1 MPAHEETVM
10 AEIRAFVAIELP
22 DGVRTHLA
30 RVQGQLRP
38 GHEGVVRWVD
48 PRGIHLT
55 LKFLGNIAEA
65 RVPAVVEAVR
75 GAAAGVGHFRLGV
88 GGLAAFPNLRA
99 PRVVWVGLGGDLE
112 GLSALQR
119 ATDRALAALGFPPEG
134 RPFTPHLTLGRVRE
148 TASRAER
155 QALGEAVGRLKAEAS
170 APIEV
175 GSVSLM
181 RSQLTPAGAI
191 YTRLASVALG

>member
-1 MPAHEETVM
+1 M

-22 DGVRTHLA
+22 EAVRAGLG
-30 RVQGQLRP
+30 RIQGQLKP

-48 PRGIHLT
+48 PKGIHLT

-65 RVPAVVEAVR
+65 KVPAVVEAVR

-88 GGLAAFPNLRA
+88 GGVGAFPNLQT

-112 GLSALQR
+112 NLTALQK

-148 TASRAER
+148 MASRAER
-155 QALGEAVGRLKAEAS
+155 RALGEAVGRLKAEAS
-170 APIEV
+170 VPMEV
-175 GSVSLM
+175 SSVSLM

-191 YTRLASVALG
+191 YTCLASIALENALPK

>member
-1 MPAHEETVM
+1 M

-22 DGVRTHLA
+22 EGLRAGLG
-30 RVQGQLRP
+30 RIQGQLKP

-48 PRGIHLT
+48 PKGIHLT
-55 LKFLGNIAEA
+55 LKFLGNIAESK
-65 RVPAVVEAVR
+65 VPAVVEAVR
-75 GAAAGVGHFRLGV
+75 SAAAGVGHLRLGV
-88 GGLAAFPNLRA
+88 GGAGAFPNLQA

-112 GLSALQR
+112 NLTALQK

-134 RPFTPHLTLGRVRE
+134 RPFTPHLTLGRVRD
-148 TASRAER
+148 TASREER
-155 QALGEAVGRLKAEAS
+155 RALGEAVGRLKAEAS
-170 APIEV
+170 APMEV

-191 YTRLASVALG
+191 YTCLASIPLENGLPK